1 MRYLLLCFTALL
13 FFTACKTSQQ
23 AVGGNASP
31 AIPKTENSLLW
42 EISGKD
48 LNQNSYL
55 YGTIH
60 MIGKDDFFLT
70 DATKEAFS
78 KTNKVTFEINMEDM
92 TDMSKIMPLMMKAFM
107 AGDTT
112 LKDLLTASEY
122 SQVADY
128 FEKIGLPMMFLDR
141 IKPMFLSALTA
152 GGDANIMDGGTNADI
167 KSYEIELMEMAK
179 KDDKAIDGLETA
191 EYQMSMFDSI
201 PYKVQA
207 KMLVESINTQGGGE
221 DELAK
226 LVKLYKEQ
234 NLDGMQ
240 QLMKDDEQGI
250 GKYED
255 LLLIGRN
262 KNWIPIMGQMMN
274 AQATFFAVGAG
285 HLGGEEGVVALLRK
299 EGYTVKPLK

>member
-1 MRYLLLCFTALL
+1 MRHLILCLATL
-13 FFTACKTSQQ
+13 FLFTACKTSQQ
-23 AVGGNASP
+23 TTGSNVSP

-42 EISGKD
+42 EISGKN
-48 LNQNSYL
+48 LKQPSYL

-60 MIGKDDFFLT
+60 MIGKEDFFLT
-70 DATKEAFS
+70 DATKEAFT

-107 AGDTT
+107 NGDTT
-112 LKDLLTASEY
+112 LKDLLTAEEY
-122 SQVADY
+122 DQVADY
-128 FEKIGLPMMFLDR
+128 FEQMGLPMMFLDR
-141 IKPMFLSALTA
+141 IKPMFLSALTS
-152 GGDANIMDGGTNADI
+152 GGDVNIMDGGANADI

-179 KDDKAIDGLETA
+179 IENKAIDGLETA

-207 KMLVESINTQGGGE
+207 KMLVESLNAQGSGE

-234 NLDGMQ
+234 NLEGMQ

-262 KNWIPIMGQMMN
+262 KNWIPIMAQMMLV
-274 AQATFFAVGAG
+274 QPTFFAVGAG
-285 HLGGEEGVVALLRK
+285 HLGGEQGVVALLRM
-299 EGYTVKPLK
+299 EGYTVTPLK